1 MRGSVISM
9 NHSAPHFL
17 CDKPGKRLLCSHEQF
32 ASQSLIDAI
41 DTLWKMAENRKERS
55 NQQRKK
61 YMERNH
67 FLNSRRKKGG
77 IRFSVRT
84 KILMLAAI
92 VVLPFLFVIFYL
104 LASMSN
110 YSQVYERIVSDIT
123 VANNY
128 NLNFKEE
135 MDESMYKLVV
145 GYVTFDNISEEDTL
159 KNPYDLIDELRSEFT
174 DLMDVTAEGES
185 RVWLQSLLNNLDTLE
200 ARVDDIV
207 ETTSIDGQYD
217 DNIERLD
224 NNIYVLTEL
233 IQDDIQYYIY
243 YQTQN
248 MEEVTSNLNTQIRDF
263 IIFFVGIMAVLIFV
277 ITIAAVLIASGIIKP
292 VRELYG
298 ATQKIARGDFSARAK
313 INTTDEIAELENIS
327 EDCVCSMVS
336 APSETVINFP
346 SPADSD
352 ILTMTMVSPVF
363 TVPDRKME
371 LVMEYYRL
379 LQTVNADRDNVF
391 RREIM
396 KSVFYS
402 MMLEVCDAYRQYGT
416 VVGKSA
422 ILRHE
427 QLGDD
432 LFRLLSRHCRTHR
445 SVSFYAE
452 KLNITP
458 KYLSREIK
466 RITGRTVQEW
476 INRLTIMEM
485 KKQLNIPGRTVMQ
498 ISEDMDFSSPSAFVQ
513 FFKLHTGTTPLK
525 YRRSAR

>member
-1 MRGSVISM
+1 MHYIFGYYIIFTGQKMSKMSLMANLPQCCAAQSACAGGCKASEKDFPAGNTGSAISQDEFFMETVTGNGLRVEGFTPFVCRGFTVFLFSCGNAVVRINGKS
-9 NHSAPHFL
+9 HSA
-17 CDKPGKRLLCSHEQF
+17 G
-32 ASQSLIDAI
+32 
-41 DTLWKMAENRKERS
+41 T
-55 NQQRKK
+55 
-61 YMERNH
+61 
-67 FLNSRRKKGG
+67 G
-77 IRFSVRT
+77 
-84 KILMLAAI
+84 
-92 VVLPFLFVIFYL
+92 
-104 LASMSN
+104 
-110 YSQVYERIVSDIT
+110 T
-123 VANNY
+123 VA
-128 NLNFKEE
+128 
-135 MDESMYKLVV
+135 
-145 GYVTFDNISEEDTL
+145 
-159 KNPYDLIDELRSEFT
+159 
-174 DLMDVTAEGES
+174 
-185 RVWLQSLLNNLDTLE
+185 
-200 ARVDDIV
+200 
-207 ETTSIDGQYD
+207 
-217 DNIERLD
+217 
-224 NNIYVLTEL
+224 
-233 IQDDIQYYIY
+233 
-243 YQTQN
+243 
-248 MEEVTSNLNTQIRDF
+248 
-263 IIFFVGIMAVLIFV
+263 AVI
-277 ITIAAVLIASGIIKP
+277 
-292 VRELYG
+292 
-298 ATQKIARGDFSARAK
+298 
-313 INTTDEIAELENIS
+313 TDEIAELENVS

-416 VVGKSA
+416 VVGKSEL
-422 ILRHE
+422 LRHE
-427 QLGDD
+427 RLGDE

-485 KKQLNIPGRTVMQ
+485 KKQLNIPGRTIMQ

-525 YRRSAR
+525 YRKSTR

>member
-1 MRGSVISM
+1 MSKMSLMTNLPQCCAAQSAYAGGCKASEKDFPAGNTGSAISQDEFFMETVTGSGLRVEGFTPFVCRGFTVFLFSCGNAVVRINGKS
-9 NHSAPHFL
+9 HSA
-17 CDKPGKRLLCSHEQF
+17 G
-32 ASQSLIDAI
+32 
-41 DTLWKMAENRKERS
+41 T
-55 NQQRKK
+55 
-61 YMERNH
+61 
-67 FLNSRRKKGG
+67 G
-77 IRFSVRT
+77 
-84 KILMLAAI
+84 
-92 VVLPFLFVIFYL
+92 
-104 LASMSN
+104 
-110 YSQVYERIVSDIT
+110 T
-123 VANNY
+123 VA
-128 NLNFKEE
+128 
-135 MDESMYKLVV
+135 
-145 GYVTFDNISEEDTL
+145 
-159 KNPYDLIDELRSEFT
+159 
-174 DLMDVTAEGES
+174 
-185 RVWLQSLLNNLDTLE
+185 
-200 ARVDDIV
+200 
-207 ETTSIDGQYD
+207 
-217 DNIERLD
+217 
-224 NNIYVLTEL
+224 
-233 IQDDIQYYIY
+233 
-243 YQTQN
+243 
-248 MEEVTSNLNTQIRDF
+248 
-263 IIFFVGIMAVLIFV
+263 AVI
-277 ITIAAVLIASGIIKP
+277 
-292 VRELYG
+292 
-298 ATQKIARGDFSARAK
+298 
-313 INTTDEIAELENIS
+313 TDEIAELENVS

-391 RREIM
+391 RWEIM

-432 LFRLLSRHCRTHR
+432 LFRLMSRHCRTHR

-525 YRRSAR
+525 YRKSAR